1 MGNAR
6 LIDQLRRRIA
16 VLEEE
21 NKYLIA
27 VFADKQ
33 DTNNFQDEFNRQF
46 ANAIE
51 DVIRVEVS

>member
-27 VFADKQ
+27 MLADRQ
-33 DTNNFQDEFNRQF
+33 DMNKFQDEFNRQF
-46 ANAIE
+46 TKA
-51 DVIRVEVS
+51 VENVT